1 MIKIYLDGA
10 NSRDIEWGANKDNI
24 SGFTTNPTLMKQDGV
39 TDYKSFALDAIAKA
53 NEKPISFEVFVDDVD
68 GIIEQAQT
76 ISSWGKNVYVKVPVI
91 NTAGLSTEEAIK
103 RLSEKNVKLNITA
116 VFTPEQAKVALN
128 ALGNGTGIISVFA
141 GRISDAGQNAGR
153 IAREISD
160 MAHDYPCAK
169 VLWAST
175 REIYNT
181 VEAWQAGCD
190 IITVARSM
198 IEKAEKTVG
207 KDLTQYSLETVQ
219 MFYNDSQSAGYKL

>member
-10 NSRDIEWGANKDNI
+10 DSKDIEWGANKDNV

-39 TDYKSFALDAIAKA
+39 TDYKSFALDAIARS
-53 NEKPISFEVFVDDVD
+53 NEKPISFEVFADDIE
-68 GIIEQAQT
+68 GIVEQAQT

-91 NTAGLSTEEAIK
+91 NTTGLSTEDAIK

-116 VFTPEQAKVALN
+116 VFTPEQAKIALN

-190 IITVARSM
+190 IITVTRNM

-219 MFYNDSQSAGYKL
+219 MFYNDSQNAGYKL